1 MTSDDFSVFVS
12 LSDSSEEKNLNVE
25 EHNVPSLLFLFIKKK
40 KFFSLIC
47 FLPSSESME
56 KLIQSFE
63 HH

>member
-40 KFFSLIC
+40 KVF
-47 FLPSSESME
+47 
-56 KLIQSFE
+56 
-63 HH
+63 